1 MLNWKIQENTQY
13 GIDSKWMFRIREIVT
28 EGREP
33 CFEFQTKLQEIDP
46 DQYPADY
53 SPEEEKDF
61 YKIKVV
67 LEIFVNGWS
76 EISSSEEKLIRL
88 WEIKMGDHPKKWICS
103 FNSEIKDVEYL
114 EDSKL
119 YFEHEIQKLQD
130 HAEFLINSGWNPF
143 V

>member
-1 MLNWKIQENTQY
+1 MLIWESRENIQY
-13 GIDSKWMFRIREIVT
+13 GIDSKWLFRIREISN

-33 CFEFQTKLQEIDP
+33 CSEFQTRLQEIDP
-46 DQYPADY
+46 DQYPVDY

-61 YKIKVV
+61 YKIKIV

-76 EISSSEEKLIRL
+76 EISSSEEKLIRY
-88 WEIKMGDHPKKWICS
+88 WQIKMWNPPKMWVCS
-103 FNSEIKDVEYL
+103 FNSEIKEVEYL
-114 EDSKL
+114 EDSNL
-119 YFEHEIQKLQD
+119 YFERETQKLKD